1 MATEDKE
8 VFGERKLW
16 FIYFVSGLVFLS
28 CALIFFVRYA
38 MSDAQNLL
46 NNRNEFVRKQILV
59 YNQHNY
65 LSFTKDISN
74 ISTLVWQIRLDAE
87 VNNINLDK
95 AALTNYARDMN
106 LDGILL
112 LDTHGNIDSFFNS
125 EGVPYSALLN
135 IISNPTVLDIVYE
148 PRKIYTDVIQNI
160 FGYQFAFAAVC
171 RPDSPGV
178 ILGYKCIGPENAKQ
192 QNLTIQKL
200 LSTYRSDDVGTIL
213 VSDGDNV
220 EASNQE
226 EIIGK
231 SIKNNVYIQDML
243 REAEPGK
250 LSLITNA
257 GQQYYFGLY
266 GGCTRKF
273 YVYNYMPAS
282 MVLQNVPRNMI
293 FTLLFYITVVI
304 VMEMLRMRSANRLK
318 ELQQIR
324 DVEHNKELQ
333 RIAHKADA
341 ANRAKTE
348 FLQRMSHDIRT
359 PINGIRGMV
368 EIGNHYADDMAK
380 QAECRQKILES
391 SDMLLELVNEV
402 LDMGKLESGEILLE
416 KRPIDLRATLDTIA
430 GIMEKQA
437 EKKGI
442 TIYRRNNIRHNY
454 ILGSQGHLKRLIMNI
469 VSNAVKYNKD
479 NGKIYLACR
488 ERSCDGHMVNIEL
501 TCRDTGMGMS
511 REYQERIFEPF
522 TREANGA
529 DVPEGGTGLGMSIAK
544 GIVDKMGGTISFV
557 SQPGKGTAFFI
568 ILPFELDLAREE
580 QHAKEESAQPENMSL
595 EGVNIL
601 LVEDNPLNQDIAKF
615 LLENMGAHIQMANNG
630 QEAVEQF
637 SASQP
642 GDIDIILMDIMM
654 PVMNGYEAAKSI
666 RSMDRQDATEIPIVA
681 MTANAFTDDKQQ
693 AFEAGMNE
701 HLAKPLDK
709 DLLLKTLY
717 SFSKGKE

>member
-1 MATEDKE
+1 MAIEDKE
-8 VFGERKLW
+8 VLGERKLW

-38 MSDAQNLL
+38 MSDAQTLL
-46 NNRNEFVRKQILV
+46 SNRNEFVRKQILV

-65 LSFTKDISN
+65 LSLTKDISN

-87 VNNINLDK
+87 ENNITLDK
-95 AALTNYARDMN
+95 TVLTDYARDMH

-112 LDTHGNIDSFFNS
+112 LDAHGNIDTFYNS
-125 EGVPYSALLN
+125 EGVPYSALLD
-135 IISNPTVLDIVYE
+135 IISSPTVLDISHQ
-148 PRKIYTDVIQNI
+148 PRKIYADVIQNI
-160 FGYQFAFAAVC
+160 ADYQFAFAAVY

-178 ILGYKCIGPENAKQ
+178 ILGYKCISPENAKQ

-200 LSTYRSDDVGTIL
+200 LSTYRSEDVGTIL
-213 VSDGDNV
+213 VSDGDNI

-243 REAEPGK
+243 KEAEPGK
-250 LSLITNA
+250 LSLIANA

-266 GGCTRKF
+266 SCARKF
-273 YVYNYMPAS
+273 YVYNYMPAR

-380 QAECRQKILES
+380 QAECRQKILDS
-391 SDMLLELVNEV
+391 SDMLLELVNEI

-416 KRPIDLRATLDTIA
+416 KRPIDLQATFDTIA

-437 EKKGI
+437 GKKKI
-442 TIYRRNNIRHNY
+442 TIYRHDDILHNY

-469 VSNAVKYNKD
+469 VSNAIKYNKE
-479 NGKIYLACR
+479 NGKIYIACR
-488 ERSCDGHMVNIEL
+488 ERSCDGHMVNIEF

-511 REYQERIFEPF
+511 QEYQKRIFEPF
-522 TREANGA
+522 TREAHGA

-544 GIVDKMGGTISFV
+544 GIVDKMGGTITFV
-557 SQPGKGTAFFI
+557 SQPGKGTTFFI
-568 ILPFELDLAREE
+568 NLPFELDLAREE
-580 QHAKEESAQPENMSL
+580 RHAKEELAQPDNMSL

-615 LLENMGAHIQMANNG
+615 LLENMGAKIQMANNG

-654 PVMNGYEAAKSI
+654 PVMNGYEAAKAI
-666 RSMDRQDATEIPIVA
+666 RSMDRPDAAEIPIIA

-717 SFSKGKE
+717 DFSKGKE

>member
-1 MATEDKE
+1 MAIEDKE

-38 MSDAQNLL
+38 MSDAQTLL
-46 NNRNEFVRKQILV
+46 SNRNEFVRKQILV

-65 LSFTKDISN
+65 LSLTKDISN
-74 ISTLVWQIRLDAE
+74 ISTLVWQIRLDVE
-87 VNNINLDK
+87 ENNINLDK
-95 AALTNYARDMN
+95 AALAKYARDMH

-112 LDTHGNIDSFFNS
+112 LDAHGNIDTFYNR
-125 EGVPYSALLN
+125 EGVPYSALLD
-135 IISNPTVLDIVYE
+135 IISSPTVLDISHQ
-148 PRKIYTDVIQNI
+148 PRKIYADVIKNI
-160 FGYQFAFAAVC
+160 ADYQFPFAAVY
-171 RPDSPGV
+171 RPDRPGV
-178 ILGYKCIGPENAKQ
+178 ILGYKCINPENAKQ

-200 LSTYRSDDVGTIL
+200 LSTYRSEDVGTIL
-213 VSDGDNV
+213 VSDGDNI

-243 REAEPGK
+243 KEAEPGK
-250 LSLITNA
+250 LSLIANA
-257 GQQYYFGLY
+257 GQQHYFGLY
-266 GGCTRKF
+266 SCARKF
-273 YVYNYMPAS
+273 YVYNYMPAR

-368 EIGNHYADDMAK
+368 EIGNYYADDMAK
-380 QAECRQKILES
+380 QAECRQKILDS

-416 KRPIDLRATLDTIA
+416 KRPIDLQATLDTIA

-437 EKKGI
+437 GKKGI
-442 TIYRRNNIRHNY
+442 TIYRHDDILHNY

-469 VSNAVKYNKD
+469 VSNAIKYNKE

-488 ERSCDGHMVNIEL
+488 EHSCDGHMVNIEF

-511 REYQERIFEPF
+511 QEYQARIFEPF
-522 TREANGA
+522 TREAHGA

-544 GIVDKMGGTISFV
+544 SIVDKMGGTITFV
-557 SQPGKGTAFFI
+557 SQPGKGTTFFI
-568 ILPFELDLAREE
+568 NLPFELDLAREE
-580 QHAKEESAQPENMSL
+580 RHGKEELAQPHNMSL

-615 LLENMGAHIQMANNG
+615 LLENMGAKIQMANNG

-654 PVMNGYEAAKSI
+654 PVMNGYEAAKAI
-666 RSMDRQDATEIPIVA
+666 RSMDRPDAAEIPIIA

-717 SFSKGKE
+717 DFSKGKE

>member
-1 MATEDKE
+1 MAIEDKE
-8 VFGERKLW
+8 VLGERKLW

-38 MSDAQNLL
+38 MSDAQTLL
-46 NNRNEFVRKQILV
+46 SNRNEFVRKQILV

-65 LSFTKDISN
+65 LSITKDISN

-87 VNNINLDK
+87 ENNITLDK
-95 AALTNYARDMN
+95 TALTGYARDMH

-112 LDTHGNIDSFFNS
+112 LDAHGNIDTFYNR
-125 EGVPYSALLN
+125 EGVPYSALLD
-135 IISNPTVLDIVYE
+135 IISSPTVLDISHQ
-148 PRKIYTDVIQNI
+148 PRKIYADVIQNI
-160 FGYQFAFAAVC
+160 ADYQFAFAAVY

-178 ILGYKCIGPENAKQ
+178 ILGYKCISPENAKQ

-200 LSTYRSDDVGTIL
+200 LSTYRSEDVGTIL
-213 VSDGDNV
+213 VSDGDNI

-243 REAEPGK
+243 KEAEPGK
-250 LSLITNA
+250 LSLIANA

-266 GGCTRKF
+266 SCARKF

-324 DVEHNKELQ
+324 DMEHNKELQ

-368 EIGNHYADDMAK
+368 EIGNYYADDMDK
-380 QAECRQKILES
+380 QAECRQKILDS

-416 KRPIDLRATLDTIA
+416 KRPIDFQATLDAIA

-437 EKKGI
+437 GKKGI
-442 TIYRRNNIRHNY
+442 TIYRHDDILHNY

-469 VSNAVKYNKD
+469 VSNAIKYNKD

-488 ERSCDGHMVNIEL
+488 ERSCDGHMVNIEF

-511 REYQERIFEPF
+511 QEYQARIFEPF
-522 TREANGA
+522 TREAHGA

-544 GIVDKMGGTISFV
+544 SIMDKMGGTITFV
-557 SQPGKGTAFFI
+557 SQPGKGTTFFI
-568 ILPFELDLAREE
+568 NLPFELDLAREE
-580 QHAKEESAQPENMSL
+580 RHVKEEAAQPDNMSL

-601 LVEDNPLNQDIAKF
+601 LVEDNLLNQDIAKF
-615 LLENMGAHIQMANNG
+615 LLENMGAKIQMANNG

-637 SASQP
+637 SASKP

-654 PVMNGYEAAKSI
+654 PVMNGYEAAKAI
-666 RSMDRQDATEIPIVA
+666 RSMDRPDAAEIPIVA

-717 SFSKGKE
+717 DFSKGKE

>member
-1 MATEDKE
+1 MGIEDKE

-38 MSDAQNLL
+38 MSDAQTLL
-46 NNRNEFVRKQILV
+46 SNRNEFVRKQILV

-65 LSFTKDISN
+65 LSLTKDISN

-87 VNNINLDK
+87 KNNITLDK
-95 AALTNYARDMN
+95 SVLTEYARDMH

-112 LDTHGNIDSFFNS
+112 LDAHGNIDTFYNS

-135 IISNPTVLDIVYE
+135 IISSSTVLDISHQH
-148 PRKIYTDVIQNI
+148 RKIYADVIKNI
-160 FGYQFAFAAVC
+160 ADYQFAFAAVY
-171 RPDSPGV
+171 RPDRPGV
-178 ILGYKCIGPENAKQ
+178 ILGYKCISPENARQ

-200 LSTYRSDDVGTIL
+200 LSTYRSEDVGTIL
-213 VSDGDNV
+213 VSDGDNI

-243 REAEPGK
+243 KEAEPGK
-250 LSLITNA
+250 LSLIANV

-266 GGCTRKF
+266 SCARKF

-293 FTLLFYITVVI
+293 FTLLLYITVVI

-324 DVEHNKELQ
+324 DIEHNKELQ

-368 EIGNHYADDMAK
+368 EIGNYYADDMAK
-380 QAECRQKILES
+380 QAECRQKILDS

-416 KRPIDLRATLDTIA
+416 KRPINLQATLDTIA

-437 EKKGI
+437 GKKGI
-442 TIYRRNNIRHNY
+442 TIYRRDNIGHNY

-469 VSNAVKYNKD
+469 VSNAIKYNKE

-488 ERSCDGHMVNIEL
+488 ERSCDGHMVNIEF

-511 REYQERIFEPF
+511 QEYQARIFEPF
-522 TREANGA
+522 TREAHGA
-529 DVPEGGTGLGMSIAK
+529 DVPEEGTGLGMSIAK
-544 GIVDKMGGTISFV
+544 SIVDKMGGTITFV
-557 SQPGKGTAFFI
+557 SQSGKGTTFFI
-568 ILPFELDLAREE
+568 NLPFELDLAREE
-580 QHAKEESAQPENMSL
+580 RHAKEELAQPDNMSL
-595 EGVNIL
+595 DGVNIL

-615 LLENMGAHIQMANNG
+615 LLENMGAKIQMANNG

-654 PVMNGYEAAKSI
+654 PVMNGYEAAKAI
-666 RSMDRQDATEIPIVA
+666 RSMDRPDATEIPIIA

-717 SFSKGKE
+717 DFSKGKE

>member
-1 MATEDKE
+1 MGTEDRE

-46 NNRNEFVRKQILV
+46 NNRNEFVRKQIFV
-59 YNQHNY
+59 YNQYNY
-65 LSFTKDISN
+65 LSLTKDISN
-74 ISTLVWQIRLDAE
+74 ISTLVWQIRLDVE
-87 VNNINLDK
+87 ENNINLDK
-95 AALTNYARDMN
+95 AALISYARDMH

-112 LDTHGNIDSFFNS
+112 LDPHGNIDSFYNR

-135 IISNPTVLDIVYE
+135 IISSSTVLDISHQ
-148 PRKIYTDVIQNI
+148 PRKIYADVIKNI
-160 FGYQFAFAAVC
+160 SDYQFAFAAVY

-178 ILGYKCIGPENAKQ
+178 ILGYKCISPENVKQ

-200 LSTYRSDDVGTIL
+200 LSTYRSEDVGTIL
-213 VSDGDNV
+213 VGDGDHI

-226 EIIGK
+226 DIVGK

-257 GQQYYFGLY
+257 GHQYYFGLY
-266 GGCTRKF
+266 GCTRKF

-318 ELQQIR
+318 ELQQIK

-380 QAECRQKILES
+380 QAECRQKILDS

-416 KRPIDLRATLDTIA
+416 KRPIDLKATLDTIA

-437 EKKGI
+437 GKKGI
-442 TIYRRNNIRHNY
+442 TIYRRHNIRHNY

-469 VSNAVKYNKD
+469 VSNAIKYNKD
-479 NGKIYLACR
+479 NGKIYLTCR
-488 ERSCDGHMVNIEL
+488 ERSCDGHMVNVEF
-501 TCRDTGMGMS
+501 TCRDTGIGMS
-511 REYQERIFEPF
+511 QEYQERIFEPF
-522 TREANGA
+522 TREAHGA

-544 GIVDKMGGTISFV
+544 SIVDKMGGTITFIT
-557 SQPGKGTAFFI
+557 QPGKGTAFFI
-568 ILPFELDLAREE
+568 NLPFELDLARKERHAQEE
-580 QHAKEESAQPENMSL
+580 IAQPENMSL

-601 LVEDNPLNQDIAKF
+601 LVEDNALNQDIAKF
-615 LLENMGAHIQMANNG
+615 LLENMGAQIQMANNG

-642 GDIDIILMDIMM
+642 GDIDMILMDIMM
-654 PVMNGYEAAKSI
+654 PVMNGYEASKAI
-666 RSMDRQDATEIPIVA
+666 RSMDRQDATEIPIIA

-717 SFSKGKE
+717 DFCKGKE

>member
-1 MATEDKE
+1 MAIEDKE

-38 MSDAQNLL
+38 MSDAQTLL
-46 NNRNEFVRKQILV
+46 SNRNEFVRKQILV

-65 LSFTKDISN
+65 LSLTKDISN
-74 ISTLVWQIRLDAE
+74 ISTLVWQIRLDVE
-87 VNNINLDK
+87 KNNINLDK
-95 AALTNYARDMN
+95 AALANYARDMH

-112 LDTHGNIDSFFNS
+112 LDAHGNIDSFYNR

-135 IISNPTVLDIVYE
+135 IISSSTVLDISHQ
-148 PRKIYTDVIQNI
+148 PRKIYADVIKNI
-160 FGYQFAFAAVC
+160 ADYQFAFAAVY
-171 RPDSPGV
+171 RPDSSGV
-178 ILGYKCIGPENAKQ
+178 ILGYKCISPENARQ

-200 LSTYRSDDVGTIL
+200 LSTYQSEDVGTIL
-213 VSDGDNV
+213 VSDGDNI

-243 REAEPGK
+243 KEAEPGK
-250 LSLITNA
+250 LSLITHA

-266 GGCTRKF
+266 SCARKF
-273 YVYNYMPAS
+273 YVYNYMPAR

-304 VMEMLRMRSANRLK
+304 AMEMLRMRSANRLK
-318 ELQQIR
+318 ELQQIK

-368 EIGNHYADDMAK
+368 EIGNYYADDMAK
-380 QAECRQKILES
+380 QAECRQKILDS

-416 KRPIDLRATLDTIA
+416 KRPIDLQATLDTIA

-437 EKKGI
+437 GKKGI
-442 TIYRRNNIRHNY
+442 TIYRHDDILHNY

-469 VSNAVKYNKD
+469 VSNAIKYNKE

-488 ERSCDGHMVNIEL
+488 ERSCDGHMVNIEF

-511 REYQERIFEPF
+511 QEYQARIFEPF
-522 TREANGA
+522 TREAHGA

-544 GIVDKMGGTISFV
+544 SIVDKMGGTITFV
-557 SQPGKGTAFFI
+557 SQPGKGTTFFI
-568 ILPFELDLAREE
+568 NLPFELDLAREE
-580 QHAKEESAQPENMSL
+580 RHAKEETAQPDNMSL

-615 LLENMGAHIQMANNG
+615 LLENMGAKIKMANNG

-654 PVMNGYEAAKSI
+654 PVMNGYEAAKAI
-666 RSMDRQDATEIPIVA
+666 RSMDRPDAAEIPIIA
-681 MTANAFTDDKQQ
+681 MTANAFIDDKQQ
-693 AFEAGMNE
+693 AFEVGMNE

-717 SFSKGKE
+717 DFSKGKE

>member
-87 VNNINLDK
+87 ENNINLDK

-135 IISNPTVLDIVYE
+135 IISNPTVLDIAYE

-171 RPDSPGV
+171 RSDSPGV
-178 ILGYKCIGPENAKQ
+178 ILGYKCISPENAKQ

-213 VSDGDNV
+213 VGDGDNI

-226 EIIGK
+226 DVVGK

-266 GGCTRKF
+266 GCIRKF

-324 DVEHNKELQ
+324 DAEHNKELQ

-368 EIGNHYADDMAK
+368 EIGNYYADDMAK

-416 KRPIDLRATLDTIA
+416 KRPIDLQATLDTIA

-437 EKKGI
+437 GKKGI
-442 TIYRRNNIRHNY
+442 TIYRHDDILHNY

-469 VSNAVKYNKD
+469 ISNAIKYNKD
-479 NGKIYLACR
+479 NGKIYLTCR
-488 ERSCDGHMVNIEL
+488 ERSCDGHMVNMEI

-511 REYQERIFEPF
+511 QEYQKRIFEPF
-522 TREANGA
+522 TREAHGA

-544 GIVDKMGGTISFV
+544 GIVDKMGGNIKFV
-557 SQPGKGTAFFI
+557 SQPGKGTTFFI
-568 ILPFELDLAREE
+568 NLPFELDLAREE
-580 QHAKEESAQPENMSL
+580 RHAKEESSQPDDMSL

-615 LLENMGAHIQMANNG
+615 LLENMGAHIQMAHNG

-654 PVMNGYEAAKSI
+654 PVMNGYEAAKAI

>member
-1 MATEDKE
+1 MAIEDKE
-8 VFGERKLW
+8 VLGERKLW

-38 MSDAQNLL
+38 MSDAQTLL
-46 NNRNEFVRKQILV
+46 SNRNEFVRKQILV

-65 LSFTKDISN
+65 LSLTKDISN
-74 ISTLVWQIRLDAE
+74 ISTLVWQIRLDVE
-87 VNNINLDK
+87 KNNINLDK
-95 AALTNYARDMN
+95 AALANYARDMH

-112 LDTHGNIDSFFNS
+112 LDAHGNIDSFYNR

-135 IISNPTVLDIVYE
+135 IISSSTVLDISHQ
-148 PRKIYTDVIQNI
+148 PRKIYADVIKNI
-160 FGYQFAFAAVC
+160 ADYQFAFAAVY
-171 RPDSPGV
+171 RPDSLGV
-178 ILGYKCIGPENAKQ
+178 ILGYKCISPENARQ

-200 LSTYRSDDVGTIL
+200 LSTYQSEDVGTIL
-213 VSDGDNV
+213 VSDGDNI

-243 REAEPGK
+243 KEAEPGK
-250 LSLITNA
+250 LSLITHA

-266 GGCTRKF
+266 SCARKF
-273 YVYNYMPAS
+273 YVYNYMPAR

-293 FTLLFYITVVI
+293 FTLLFYITVII

-324 DVEHNKELQ
+324 DIEHNKELQ
-333 RIAHKADA
+333 SIAHKADA

-368 EIGNHYADDMAK
+368 EIGNYYADDMAK
-380 QAECRQKILES
+380 QAECRQKILDS

-416 KRPIDLRATLDTIA
+416 KRPIDLQATLDTIA

-437 EKKGI
+437 GKKGI
-442 TIYRRNNIRHNY
+442 TIYRHDDILHNY

-469 VSNAVKYNKD
+469 VSNAIKYNKE

-511 REYQERIFEPF
+511 QEYQARIFEPF
-522 TREANGA
+522 TREAHGA

-544 GIVDKMGGTISFV
+544 SIVDKMGGTITFV
-557 SQPGKGTAFFI
+557 SQPGKGTTFFI
-568 ILPFELDLAREE
+568 SLPFELDLAREE
-580 QHAKEESAQPENMSL
+580 RHAKEELAQPENMSL

-615 LLENMGAHIQMANNG
+615 LLENMGAKIKMANNG

-654 PVMNGYEAAKSI
+654 PVMNGYEAAKAI
-666 RSMDRQDATEIPIVA
+666 RSMDRQDAAEIPIIA

-717 SFSKGKE
+717 DFSKGKE

>member
-1 MATEDKE
+1 MAIKDKE
-8 VFGERKLW
+8 VFGGRKLW
-16 FIYFVSGLVFLS
+16 FIYLASGLVFLS
-28 CALIFFVRYA
+28 CALMFFVRNA
-38 MSDAQNLL
+38 MSDAQTLL
-46 NNRNEFVRKQILV
+46 SNRNEFVRRQILV

-65 LSFTKDISN
+65 LSLTKDISN

-87 VNNINLDK
+87 ENNITLDK
-95 AALTNYARDMN
+95 AALTNYARDMH

-112 LDTHGNIDSFFNS
+112 LDTHGNIDSFYNR

-135 IISNPTVLDIVYE
+135 IISSSTVLDIAYQ
-148 PRKIYTDVIQNI
+148 PRKVYTDVIKNI
-160 FGYQFAFAAVC
+160 DDYQFAFAAVY
-171 RPDSPGV
+171 RPDRPGV
-178 ILGYKCIGPENAKQ
+178 ILGYKCVSPENARQ

-200 LSTYRSDDVGTIL
+200 LSTYRSEDVGTIL
-213 VSDGDNV
+213 VSDGDNI
-220 EASNQE
+220 EASNQA

-231 SIKNNVYIQDML
+231 SIKNNAYIQDML
-243 REAEPGK
+243 KEAEPGK
-250 LSLITNA
+250 LSLIANA
-257 GQQYYFGLY
+257 DQQYYFGLY
-266 GGCTRKF
+266 SLGRKF
-273 YVYNYMPAS
+273 YVYNYMPAR

-380 QAECRQKILES
+380 QAECRQKIMDS
-391 SDMLLELVNEV
+391 SDILLELVNEV

-416 KRPIDLRATLDTIA
+416 KRPIDLQATFDTIA

-437 EKKGI
+437 GKKGI
-442 TIYRRNNIRHNY
+442 TIYRHDDILHNY

-469 VSNAVKYNKD
+469 VSNAIKYNKE

-488 ERSCDGHMVNIEL
+488 ERSCDGHIVNIEF

-511 REYQERIFEPF
+511 QEYQGRIFEPF
-522 TREANGA
+522 TREAHGA

-544 GIVDKMGGTISFV
+544 GIVDKMGGTITFV
-557 SQPGKGTAFFI
+557 SQPGKGTTFFI
-568 ILPFELDLAREE
+568 NLPFELDLAREE
-580 QHAKEESAQPENMSL
+580 RHAKEETAQPDNMSL

-615 LLENMGAHIQMANNG
+615 LLENMGAKIQMANNG

-654 PVMNGYEAAKSI
+654 PVMNGYEAAKAI
-666 RSMDRQDATEIPIVA
+666 RSMDRPDAAEIPIVA

>member
-1 MATEDKE
+1 MVAENREKPW
-8 VFGERKLW
+8 ERKIW
-16 FIYFVSGLVFLS
+16 FIYFVSGLFFLS

-38 MSDAQNLL
+38 MSDAQTLL
-46 NNRNEFVRKQILV
+46 SNRNDFVRKQILV

-65 LSFTKDISN
+65 LSLTKDISN
-74 ISTLVWQIRLDAE
+74 ISTLVWQIRLE
-87 VNNINLDK
+87 TEENNINLDK
-95 AALTNYARDMN
+95 AALTDYARDMH

-112 LDTHGNIDSFFNS
+112 LDTHGNIDSFYNR
-125 EGVPYSALLN
+125 EGVPYSALLD
-135 IISNPTVLDIVYE
+135 IMSSPTVLDISHQ
-148 PRKIYTDVIQNI
+148 PRKVYADVIKNI
-160 FGYQFAFAAVC
+160 AEYQFAFAAVY

-178 ILGYKCIGPENAKQ
+178 ILGYKCTSPENAKQ

-200 LSTYRSDDVGTIL
+200 LSTYRSEDVGTIL

-243 REAEPGK
+243 KEAEPGK
-250 LSLITNA
+250 LSLITHG

-266 GGCTRKF
+266 SCARKF
-273 YVYNYMPAS
+273 YVYNYMPAM

-333 RIAHKADA
+333 LIARKADA

-368 EIGNHYADDMAK
+368 EMGNHYADDMAK

-391 SDMLLELVNEV
+391 SDILLELVNEV

-416 KRPIDLRATLDTIA
+416 KRPVDLQATLDA
-430 GIMEKQA
+430 VGGIMEKQA
-437 EKKGI
+437 AQKGI
-442 TIYRRNNIRHNY
+442 TLYRRDYILHNY
-454 ILGSQGHLKRLIMNI
+454 ILTSQGHLKRLIMNI
-469 VSNAVKYNKD
+469 LSNAIKYNKD
-479 NGKIYLACR
+479 NGKIYASCR
-488 ERSCDGHMVNIEL
+488 ERECDGRTVTVEISI
-501 TCRDTGMGMS
+501 RDTGMGMS
-511 REYQERIFEPF
+511 QEYQKRIFEPF
-522 TREANGA
+522 TREAHGV

-544 GIVDKMGGTISFV
+544 SIVDKMGGTITFV
-557 SQPGKGTAFFI
+557 SQKGKGTTFFI
-568 ILPFELDLAREE
+568 NLPFELDLDREE
-580 QHAKEESAQPENMSL
+580 RHTKEKSAEPEEMSL
-595 EGVNIL
+595 AGINIL
-601 LVEDNPLNQDIAKF
+601 LVEDNTLNQDIAKF
-615 LLENMGAHIQMANNG
+615 LLENMGAHVQIANNG
-630 QEAVEQF
+630 QEAVDKF
-637 SASQP
+637 AASQP

-654 PVMNGYEAAKSI
+654 PVMNGYEAAKAI
-666 RSMDRQDATEIPIVA
+666 RSMDRSDAAEIPIVA
-681 MTANAFTDDKQQ
+681 MTANAFTDDKKQ

-709 DLLLKTLY
+709 ELLLKTVYHY
-717 SFSKGKE
+717 SKKK

>member
-1 MATEDKE
+1 MGIEDKE

-59 YNQHNY
+59 YNQYNY
-65 LSFTKDISN
+65 LSLTKDISN
-74 ISTLVWQIRLDAE
+74 ISTLVWQIRLDVE
-87 VNNINLDK
+87 ENNIHLDK
-95 AALTNYARDMN
+95 AALINYARDMH

-112 LDTHGNIDSFFNS
+112 LDAHGNIDSFYNR

-135 IISNPTVLDIVYE
+135 IISSSTVLDISHQ
-148 PRKIYTDVIQNI
+148 PRKIYADVIKNI
-160 FGYQFAFAAVC
+160 ADYQFAFAAVY

-178 ILGYKCIGPENAKQ
+178 ILGYKCISPENVKQ

-200 LSTYRSDDVGTIL
+200 LSTYQSEDVGTIL
-213 VSDGDNV
+213 VGDGDNI

-226 EIIGK
+226 DVVGK
-231 SIKNNVYIQDML
+231 SIKNNLYIQDML

-250 LSLITNA
+250 LSLIANA

-266 GGCTRKF
+266 SRNRKF
-273 YVYNYMPAS
+273 YIYNYMPAS

-293 FTLLFYITVVI
+293 FTLLLYITVVI

-324 DVEHNKELQ
+324 DIEHNKELQ

-368 EIGNHYADDMAK
+368 EIGNYYADDMAK
-380 QAECRQKILES
+380 QAECRQKILDS

-416 KRPIDLRATLDTIA
+416 KRPIDLKATLDTIA

-437 EKKGI
+437 GKKGI
-442 TIYRRNNIRHNY
+442 TIYRHDDILHNY

-469 VSNAVKYNKD
+469 VSNAIKYNKE

-488 ERSCDGHMVNIEL
+488 ERSCDGHMVNIEF

-511 REYQERIFEPF
+511 QEYQARIFEPF
-522 TREANGA
+522 TREAHGA

-544 GIVDKMGGTISFV
+544 SIVDKMGGTITFV
-557 SQPGKGTAFFI
+557 SQSGKGTTFFI
-568 ILPFELDLAREE
+568 NLPFELDLAREE
-580 QHAKEESAQPENMSL
+580 RHAKEEAAKPDNMSL

-615 LLENMGAHIQMANNG
+615 LLENMGAKIQMANNG

-637 SASQP
+637 SASKP

-654 PVMNGYEAAKSI
+654 PVMNGYEAAKAI
-666 RSMDRQDATEIPIVA
+666 RSMDRPDAAEIPIVA

-717 SFSKGKE
+717 DFSKGKE

>member
-1 MATEDKE
+1 MVAENRE
-8 VFGERKLW
+8 KLWESKIW
-16 FIYFVSGLVFLS
+16 FIYFVSGLFFLS

-38 MSDAQNLL
+38 MSDAQTLL
-46 NNRNEFVRKQILV
+46 SNRNDFVRKQILV

-65 LSFTKDISN
+65 LSLTKDISN

-87 VNNINLDK
+87 ENNITLDK
-95 AALTNYARDMN
+95 TALTGYARDMH

-112 LDTHGNIDSFFNS
+112 LDAHGNIDTFYNS

-135 IISNPTVLDIVYE
+135 IISSSTVLDISHQ
-148 PRKIYTDVIQNI
+148 PRKIYADVIKNI
-160 FGYQFAFAAVC
+160 ADYQFAFAAVY
-171 RPDSPGV
+171 RPDRPGV
-178 ILGYKCIGPENAKQ
+178 ILGYKCISPENARQ

-200 LSTYRSDDVGTIL
+200 LSTYRSEDVGTIL
-213 VSDGDNV
+213 VSDGDNI

-243 REAEPGK
+243 KEAEPGK
-250 LSLITNA
+250 LSLIANA

-266 GGCTRKF
+266 SCARKF
-273 YVYNYMPAS
+273 YVYNYMPAR

-380 QAECRQKILES
+380 QAECRQKILDS

-416 KRPIDLRATLDTIA
+416 KRPIDLQATLDTIA

-437 EKKGI
+437 GKKGI
-442 TIYRRNNIRHNY
+442 TIYRRDNIGHNY

-469 VSNAVKYNKD
+469 VSNAIKYNKD

-488 ERSCDGHMVNIEL
+488 ERSCDGHMVNIEF

-511 REYQERIFEPF
+511 QEYQARIFEPF
-522 TREANGA
+522 TREAHGA

-544 GIVDKMGGTISFV
+544 SIVDKMGGTITFV
-557 SQPGKGTAFFI
+557 SQPGKGTTFFI
-568 ILPFELDLAREE
+568 NLPFELDLAREE
-580 QHAKEESAQPENMSL
+580 RHAKEETAQPENMSL

-601 LVEDNPLNQDIAKF
+601 LVEDNLLNQDIAKF
-615 LLENMGAHIQMANNG
+615 LLENMGAKIQMANNG

-654 PVMNGYEAAKSI
+654 PVMNGYEAAKAI
-666 RSMDRQDATEIPIVA
+666 RSMDRPDAAEIPIIA

-717 SFSKGKE
+717 DFSKGKE

>member
-1 MATEDKE
+1 MAIEDKE
-8 VFGERKLW
+8 VLGERKLW

-38 MSDAQNLL
+38 MSDAQTLL
-46 NNRNEFVRKQILV
+46 SNRNEFVRKQILV

-65 LSFTKDISN
+65 LSITKDISN

-87 VNNINLDK
+87 ENNITLDK
-95 AALTNYARDMN
+95 TALTGYARDMH

-112 LDTHGNIDSFFNS
+112 LDAHGNIDTFYNR
-125 EGVPYSALLN
+125 EGVPYSALLD
-135 IISNPTVLDIVYE
+135 IISSPTVLDISHQ
-148 PRKIYTDVIQNI
+148 PRKIYADVIQNI
-160 FGYQFAFAAVC
+160 ADYQFAFAAVY

-178 ILGYKCIGPENAKQ
+178 ILGYKCISPENAKQ

-200 LSTYRSDDVGTIL
+200 LSTYRSEDVGTIL
-213 VSDGDNV
+213 VSDGDNI

-243 REAEPGK
+243 KEAEPGK
-250 LSLITNA
+250 LSLIANA

-266 GGCTRKF
+266 SCARKF

-324 DVEHNKELQ
+324 DMEHNKELQ

-368 EIGNHYADDMAK
+368 EIGNYYADDMDK
-380 QAECRQKILES
+380 QAECRQKILDS

-416 KRPIDLRATLDTIA
+416 KRPIDFQATLDAIA

-437 EKKGI
+437 GKKGI
-442 TIYRRNNIRHNY
+442 TIYRHDDILHNY

-469 VSNAVKYNKD
+469 VSNAIK
-479 NGKIYLACR
+479 
-488 ERSCDGHMVNIEL
+488 S
-501 TCRDTGMGMS
+501 
-511 REYQERIFEPF
+511 
-522 TREANGA
+522 
-529 DVPEGGTGLGMSIAK
+529 
-544 GIVDKMGGTISFV
+544 
-557 SQPGKGTAFFI
+557 
-568 ILPFELDLAREE
+568 
-580 QHAKEESAQPENMSL
+580 
-595 EGVNIL
+595 IL
-601 LVEDNPLNQDIAKF
+601 LVGNA
-615 LLENMGAHIQMANNG
+615 AA
-630 QEAVEQF
+630 
-637 SASQP
+637 
-642 GDIDIILMDIMM
+642 MDIWL
-654 PVMNGYEAAKSI
+654 I
-666 RSMDRQDATEIPIVA
+666 
-681 MTANAFTDDKQQ
+681 
-693 AFEAGMNE
+693 
-701 HLAKPLDK
+701 
-709 DLLLKTLY
+709 
-717 SFSKGKE
+717 

>member
-1 MATEDKE
+1 MAIEDKE
-8 VFGERKLW
+8 VLGERKLW
-16 FIYFVSGLVFLS
+16 LIYCVSGLVFLI
-28 CALIFFVRYA
+28 CALIFYVQYA
-38 MSDAQNLL
+38 MSDAQTLL
-46 NNRNEFVRKQILV
+46 SNRNEFVRKQILV

-65 LSFTKDISN
+65 LSLTKDISN
-74 ISTLVWQIRLDAE
+74 ISTLVWQIRLDVE
-87 VNNINLDK
+87 ENNINLDK
-95 AALTNYARDMN
+95 AALANYTRDMH

-112 LDTHGNIDSFFNS
+112 LDTHGNIDSFYNC

-135 IISNPTVLDIVYE
+135 IISSPTVSDISHQ
-148 PRKIYTDVIQNI
+148 PRKIYADVIKNI
-160 FGYQFAFAAVC
+160 ADYQFAFAAVY

-178 ILGYKCIGPENAKQ
+178 ILGYKCISPENAKQ

-200 LSTYRSDDVGTIL
+200 LSTYRSEDVGTIL
-213 VSDGDNV
+213 VSDGDNI

-243 REAEPGK
+243 KEAEPGK
-250 LSLITNA
+250 LSLIANA

-266 GGCTRKF
+266 SCARKF
-273 YVYNYMPAS
+273 YVYNYMPAR

-368 EIGNHYADDMAK
+368 EIGNYYADDMAK
-380 QAECRQKILES
+380 QAECRQKILDS

-416 KRPIDLRATLDTIA
+416 KRPIDLQATLDTIA

-437 EKKGI
+437 GKKGI
-442 TIYRRNNIRHNY
+442 TIYRHDDILHNY

-469 VSNAVKYNKD
+469 VANAIKYNKD
-479 NGKIYLACR
+479 NGKIYFACR
-488 ERSCDGHMVNIEL
+488 ERSCDGHMVNMEF

-511 REYQERIFEPF
+511 QEYQARIFEPF
-522 TREANGA
+522 TREAHGA

-544 GIVDKMGGTISFV
+544 SIVDKMGGTITFV
-557 SQPGKGTAFFI
+557 SQPGKGTTFFI
-568 ILPFELDLAREE
+568 NLPFELDLAREE
-580 QHAKEESAQPENMSL
+580 RHVKEESAEPENMSL

-642 GDIDIILMDIMM
+642 GDIDMILMDIMM
-654 PVMNGYEAAKSI
+654 PVMNGYEAAKAI
-666 RSMDRQDATEIPIVA
+666 RSMDRPDAAEIPIVA

-717 SFSKGKE
+717 DFSKGKE

>member
-1 MATEDKE
+1 MVIEDKE
-8 VFGERKLW
+8 VLGERKLW
-16 FIYFVSGLVFLS
+16 LIYFVSGLVFLS

-38 MSDAQNLL
+38 MSDAQTLL
-46 NNRNEFVRKQILV
+46 SNRNDFVRKQILV

-65 LSFTKDISN
+65 LSLTKDISN

-87 VNNINLDK
+87 ENNINLDK
-95 AALTNYARDMN
+95 AALAKYARDMH

-112 LDTHGNIDSFFNS
+112 LDARGNIDTFYNR
-125 EGVPYSALLN
+125 EGVPYSALLD
-135 IISNPTVLDIVYE
+135 IISSSTVLDISHQ
-148 PRKIYTDVIQNI
+148 PRKIYADVIKNI
-160 FGYQFAFAAVC
+160 ADYQFAFAAVY
-171 RPDSPGV
+171 RPGSPGV
-178 ILGYKCIGPENAKQ
+178 ILGYKCISPENAKQ

-200 LSTYRSDDVGTIL
+200 LSTYQSEDVGTIL
-213 VSDGDNV
+213 VSDGDNI

-243 REAEPGK
+243 KEAEPGK
-250 LSLITNA
+250 LSLIAHA

-266 GGCTRKF
+266 SCARKF
-273 YVYNYMPAS
+273 YVYNYMPAR

-324 DVEHNKELQ
+324 DIEHNKELQ

-368 EIGNHYADDMAK
+368 EIGNYYADDMAK
-380 QAECRQKILES
+380 QTECRQKILDS

-416 KRPIDLRATLDTIA
+416 KRPIDLQATLDTIA

-437 EKKGI
+437 GKKGI
-442 TIYRRNNIRHNY
+442 TIYRHDDILHNY

-469 VSNAVKYNKD
+469 VSNAIKYNKE

-488 ERSCDGHMVNIEL
+488 ERSCDGHMVNIEF

-511 REYQERIFEPF
+511 QEYQARIFEPF
-522 TREANGA
+522 TREAHGA

-544 GIVDKMGGTISFV
+544 SIVDKMGGTITFV
-557 SQPGKGTAFFI
+557 SQPGKGTTFFI
-568 ILPFELDLAREE
+568 NLPFELDLAREE
-580 QHAKEESAQPENMSL
+580 RHAKEELAQPDNMSL
-595 EGVNIL
+595 EGINIL

-615 LLENMGAHIQMANNG
+615 LLENMGAKIQMANNG

-654 PVMNGYEAAKSI
+654 PVMNGYEAAKAI
-666 RSMDRQDATEIPIVA
+666 RSMDRPDAAEIPIIA

-717 SFSKGKE
+717 DFSKGKE

>member
-112 LDTHGNIDSFFNS
+112 LDPHGNIDSFYNR

-135 IISNPTVLDIVYE
+135 IISNPTVLDIAYE
-148 PRKIYTDVIQNI
+148 PRKIYTDVIQSI
-160 FGYQFAFAAVC
+160 FGYQFAFAAVY
-171 RPDSPGV
+171 RSDSPGV
-178 ILGYKCIGPENAKQ
+178 ILGYKCISPENAKQ

-243 REAEPGK
+243 MEAEPGK

-266 GGCTRKF
+266 GCTRKF

-304 VMEMLRMRSANRLK
+304 VMEILRMRSANRLK

-568 ILPFELDLAREE
+568 TLPFELDLAREE
-580 QHAKEESAQPENMSL
+580 RHAKEEAAQPENMSL

-630 QEAVEQF
+630 QEAVEKF

>member
-16 FIYFVSGLVFLS
+16 FIYFVSGMFFLS

-87 VNNINLDK
+87 ENNINLDK

-112 LDTHGNIDSFFNS
+112 LDTHGNIDSFFNT

-135 IISNPTVLDIVYE
+135 IISNPTVLDIAYE

-178 ILGYKCIGPENAKQ
+178 ILGYKCISPENAKQ

-213 VSDGDNV
+213 VGDGDNI

-226 EIIGK
+226 DVVGK

-266 GGCTRKF
+266 GCTRKF

-318 ELQQIR
+318 ELQQIS

-469 VSNAVKYNKD
+469 VSNAIKYNKD

-511 REYQERIFEPF
+511 QEYQERIFEPF
-522 TREANGA
+522 TREAHGA

-568 ILPFELDLAREE
+568 TLPFELDLAREE
-580 QHAKEESAQPENMSL
+580 RHAKEESAQPENMSL
-595 EGVNIL
+595 KGVNIL

-615 LLENMGAHIQMANNG
+615 MLENMGAHIQMANNG

-654 PVMNGYEAAKSI
+654 PVMNGYEAAKAI
-666 RSMDRQDATEIPIVA
+666 RSMDRQDATAIPIVA

-717 SFSKGKE
+717 SFSKGKA

>member
-1 MATEDKE
+1 MAIEDKE

-38 MSDAQNLL
+38 MSDAQTLL
-46 NNRNEFVRKQILV
+46 SNRNDFVRKQILV

-65 LSFTKDISN
+65 LSLTKDISN

-87 VNNINLDK
+87 ENNIILDK
-95 AALTNYARDMN
+95 TALTDYARDMH

-112 LDTHGNIDSFFNS
+112 LDAHGNIDTFYNS

-135 IISNPTVLDIVYE
+135 IISSPTVLDISHQ
-148 PRKIYTDVIQNI
+148 PRKIYADVIKNI
-160 FGYQFAFAAVC
+160 ADYQFAFAAVY

-178 ILGYKCIGPENAKQ
+178 ILGYKCISPENAKQ

-200 LSTYRSDDVGTIL
+200 LSIYRSDDVGTIL
-213 VSDGDNV
+213 VGDGDNI

-226 EIIGK
+226 DVVGK

-266 GGCTRKF
+266 GCTRKF

-522 TREANGA
+522 TREANGV

-544 GIVDKMGGTISFV
+544 GIVDKMGGHHFLCQSAGQGDSLLYYF
-557 SQPGKGTAFFI
+557 AF
-568 ILPFELDLAREE
+568 
-580 QHAKEESAQPENMSL
+580 
-595 EGVNIL
+595 
-601 LVEDNPLNQDIAKF
+601 
-615 LLENMGAHIQMANNG
+615 
-630 QEAVEQF
+630 
-637 SASQP
+637 
-642 GDIDIILMDIMM
+642 
-654 PVMNGYEAAKSI
+654 
-666 RSMDRQDATEIPIVA
+666 
-681 MTANAFTDDKQQ
+681 
-693 AFEAGMNE
+693 
-701 HLAKPLDK
+701 
-709 DLLLKTLY
+709 
-717 SFSKGKE
+717 

>member
-1 MATEDKE
+1 MAIEDKE

-38 MSDAQNLL
+38 MSDAQTLL
-46 NNRNEFVRKQILV
+46 SNRNEFVRKQILV

-65 LSFTKDISN
+65 LSLTKDISN
-74 ISTLVWQIRLDAE
+74 ISTLVWQIRLDVE
-87 VNNINLDK
+87 ENNINLDK
-95 AALTNYARDMN
+95 AALANYARDMH

-112 LDTHGNIDSFFNS
+112 LDAHGNIDSFYNR

-135 IISNPTVLDIVYE
+135 IISSSTVLDISHQ
-148 PRKIYTDVIQNI
+148 PRKIYADVIKNI
-160 FGYQFAFAAVC
+160 ADYQFAFAAVY

-178 ILGYKCIGPENAKQ
+178 ILGYKCISPENARQ

-200 LSTYRSDDVGTIL
+200 LSTYQSEDVGTIL
-213 VSDGDNV
+213 VSDGDNI

-243 REAEPGK
+243 KEAEPGK
-250 LSLITNA
+250 LSLITHA

-266 GGCTRKF
+266 SCARKF
-273 YVYNYMPAS
+273 YVYNYMPAR

-304 VMEMLRMRSANRLK
+304 AMEMLRMRSANRLK

-368 EIGNHYADDMAK
+368 EIGNYYADDMAK
-380 QAECRQKILES
+380 QAECRQKILDS

-416 KRPIDLRATLDTIA
+416 KRPIDLQATLDTIA

-437 EKKGI
+437 GKKGI
-442 TIYRRNNIRHNY
+442 TIYRRDNIGHNY

-469 VSNAVKYNKD
+469 VSNAIKYNKD
-479 NGKIYLACR
+479 NGKIYLTCR
-488 ERSCDGHMVNIEL
+488 ERSCDGHIVNMEF

-511 REYQERIFEPF
+511 QAYQKRIFEPF
-522 TREANGA
+522 TREAHGA

-544 GIVDKMGGTISFV
+544 GIVDKMGGTITFV
-557 SQPGKGTAFFI
+557 SQPGQGTTFFI
-568 ILPFELDLAREE
+568 NLPFELDLAREE
-580 QHAKEESAQPENMSL
+580 RHAKEETAQPENMSL

-615 LLENMGAHIQMANNG
+615 LLENMGAKIQMANNG

-654 PVMNGYEAAKSI
+654 PVMNGYEAAKAI
-666 RSMDRQDATEIPIVA
+666 RSMDRPDAAEIPIIA

-717 SFSKGKE
+717 DFSKGKE

>member
-1 MATEDKE
+1 MGIEDKE

-38 MSDAQNLL
+38 MSDAQTLL
-46 NNRNEFVRKQILV
+46 SNRNEFVRKQILV

-65 LSFTKDISN
+65 LSLTKDISN

-87 VNNINLDK
+87 KNNITLDK
-95 AALTNYARDMN
+95 SVLTEYARDMH

-112 LDTHGNIDSFFNS
+112 LDAHGNIDTFYNS

-135 IISNPTVLDIVYE
+135 IISSSTVLDISHQH
-148 PRKIYTDVIQNI
+148 RKIYADVIKNI
-160 FGYQFAFAAVC
+160 ADYQFAFAAVY
-171 RPDSPGV
+171 RPDRPGV
-178 ILGYKCIGPENAKQ
+178 ILGYKCISPENARQ

-200 LSTYRSDDVGTIL
+200 LSTYRSEDVGTIL
-213 VSDGDNV
+213 VSDGDNI

-243 REAEPGK
+243 KEAEPGK
-250 LSLITNA
+250 LSLIANV

-266 GGCTRKF
+266 SCARKF

-293 FTLLFYITVVI
+293 FTLLLYITVVI

-324 DVEHNKELQ
+324 DIEHNKELQ

-368 EIGNHYADDMAK
+368 EIGNYYADDMAK
-380 QAECRQKILES
+380 QAECRQKILDS

-416 KRPIDLRATLDTIA
+416 KRPIDLQVTLDTIA
-430 GIMEKQA
+430 GITEKQA
-437 EKKGI
+437 GKKGI
-442 TIYRRNNIRHNY
+442 TIYRHDDILHNY

-469 VSNAVKYNKD
+469 VSNAIKYNKE

-488 ERSCDGHMVNIEL
+488 ERSCDGHMVNIEF

-511 REYQERIFEPF
+511 QEYQARIFEPF
-522 TREANGA
+522 TREAHGA
-529 DVPEGGTGLGMSIAK
+529 DVPEEGTGLGMSIAK
-544 GIVDKMGGTISFV
+544 SIVDKMGGTITFV
-557 SQPGKGTAFFI
+557 SQSGKGTTFFI
-568 ILPFELDLAREE
+568 NLPFELDLAREE
-580 QHAKEESAQPENMSL
+580 RHAKEELAQPDNMSL
-595 EGVNIL
+595 DGVNIL

-615 LLENMGAHIQMANNG
+615 LLENMGAKIQMANNG

-654 PVMNGYEAAKSI
+654 PVMNGYEAAKAI
-666 RSMDRQDATEIPIVA
+666 RSMDRPDATEIPIIA

-717 SFSKGKE
+717 DFSKGKE

>member
-1 MATEDKE
+1 MAIEDKG
-8 VFGERKLW
+8 VLGERKLW
-16 FIYFVSGLVFLS
+16 LIYFVSGLVFLS

-38 MSDAQNLL
+38 MSDAQTLL
-46 NNRNEFVRKQILV
+46 SNRNEFVRKQILV

-65 LSFTKDISN
+65 LSLTKDISN

-87 VNNINLDK
+87 ENNINLDK
-95 AALTNYARDMN
+95 AALANYARDMH

-112 LDTHGNIDSFFNS
+112 LDAHGNIDTFYNR
-125 EGVPYSALLN
+125 EGVPYSALLD
-135 IISNPTVLDIVYE
+135 IISSSTVLDISHQ
-148 PRKIYTDVIQNI
+148 PRKIYADVIKNI
-160 FGYQFAFAAVC
+160 ADYQFPFAAVY
-171 RPDSPGV
+171 RPDRPGV
-178 ILGYKCIGPENAKQ
+178 ILGYKCISPENAKQ

-200 LSTYRSDDVGTIL
+200 LSTYRSEDVGTIL
-213 VSDGDNV
+213 VSDGDNI

-243 REAEPGK
+243 NEAEPGK
-250 LSLITNA
+250 LSLIANA

-266 GGCTRKF
+266 SCARTF

-293 FTLLFYITVVI
+293 FTLLLYITVVI

-324 DVEHNKELQ
+324 DIEHNKELQ

-368 EIGNHYADDMAK
+368 EIGNYYADDMAK
-380 QAECRQKILES
+380 QTECRQKILDS

-416 KRPIDLRATLDTIA
+416 KRPIDLQATLDTIA

-437 EKKGI
+437 GKKGI
-442 TIYRRNNIRHNY
+442 TIYRHDDILHNY

-469 VSNAVKYNKD
+469 VSNAIKYNKE

-488 ERSCDGHMVNIEL
+488 ERSCDGHMVNIEF

-511 REYQERIFEPF
+511 QEYQARIFEPF
-522 TREANGA
+522 TREAHGA

-544 GIVDKMGGTISFV
+544 SIVDKMGGTITFV
-557 SQPGKGTAFFI
+557 SQPGKGTTFFI
-568 ILPFELDLAREE
+568 NLPFELDLAREE
-580 QHAKEESAQPENMSL
+580 RHVKEESAEPENMSL

-615 LLENMGAHIQMANNG
+615 LLENMGAKIQMANNG

-654 PVMNGYEAAKSI
+654 PVMNGYEAAKAI
-666 RSMDRQDATEIPIVA
+666 RSMDRPDAAEIPMIA

-717 SFSKGKE
+717 DFSKGKE